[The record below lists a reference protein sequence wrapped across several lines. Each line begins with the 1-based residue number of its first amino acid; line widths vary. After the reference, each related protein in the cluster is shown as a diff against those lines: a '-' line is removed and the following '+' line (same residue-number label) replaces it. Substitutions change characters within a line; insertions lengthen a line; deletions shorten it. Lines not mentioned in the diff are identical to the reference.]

1 MAGDTARIISQ
12 EVDGE
17 KALGSAAFVHP
28 SLQPGALAQGAVLLS
43 HSGAG
48 TPVGQVD
55 SLPSRR
61 ILQGSHLGEAV
72 PCEGHSAAMVDSPW
86 FFCLPL
92 ECRRSVKEAMF
103 SEHNKESAY

>member
-48 TPVGQVD
+48 PPVGQVD
-55 SLPSRR
+55 SLPSSRVPTWVR
-61 ILQGSHLGEAV
+61 LCPVKVTVQPWWTLLGF
-72 PCEGHSAAMVDSPW
+72 SASLW
-86 FFCLPL
+86 
-92 ECRRSVKEAMF
+92 
-103 SEHNKESAY
+103 SAEDQ